1 MAKKQV
7 IANESAAAAAAPAR
21 AAKPST
27 SVPRVRTS
35 KHSKSVSAE
44 PVAGITVQSNPDPHD
59 AIARIAYSYWESRGC
74 QHGSHLED
82 WLRAEQ
88 EYAQQM

>member
-7 IANESAAAAAAPAR
+7 IGNESAAAAPAR
-21 AAKPST
+21 APIANNT
-27 SVPRVRTS
+27 VPRVKTA
-35 KHSKSVSAE
+35 KHSKTVSAE
-44 PVAGITVQSNPDPHD
+44 PVLMHAPLSNPDPHD
-59 AIARIAYSYWESRGC
+59 AIARIAYGYFESRGR

-88 EYAQQM
+88 EYSQQTA